1 LFSAGGF
8 YGNVSNFDAKPGDAV
23 QVIEYK
29 GLLYFCRRDFVIWQ
43 AAL

>member
-8 YGNVSNFDAKPGDAV
+8 YGNVSNFDAKPGEAV

-29 GLLYFCRRDFVIWQ
+29 GLLVFCRWDFVIRR